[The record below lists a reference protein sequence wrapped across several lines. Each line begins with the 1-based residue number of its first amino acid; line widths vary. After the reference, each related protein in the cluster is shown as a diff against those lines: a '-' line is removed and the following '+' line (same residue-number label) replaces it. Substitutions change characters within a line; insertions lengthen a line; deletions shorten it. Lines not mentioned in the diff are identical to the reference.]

1 MRDLERFKRT
11 RRKRRPWLLSI
22 RSSTSFIIGAVWMS
36 TFTEFLLYAMIV
48 PVMPT
53 ALVMRAG
60 IDYNHREYWVSVL
73 LMCEAGTSLL
83 MCPIFGYLVDR
94 GRTRRLPFIGALV
107 VLTGC
112 MIILQLAHSIAG
124 FVAARLFQ
132 GIAGALVVVAAFALI
147 GDAVPQDRLGQT
159 IGYLGSAIASG
170 FLLGP
175 FLGGIVYNAGGYDA
189 VFWFAYPILALDMV
203 MRLVLVEKK
212 VAAQWDGSSEESDSE
227 THSRVPRVEPPQ
239 LQPQPRIRRRGL
251 VMFRMLKQRRVLISS
266 WALLVQGLL
275 LSAFDAT
282 LPIFVEAT
290 FGWNA
295 LGMGL
300 IFLPM
305 AVPAFF
311 EPLFGFIT
319 DRFGGRFVAFG
330 CFVLLTPSLICL
342 RFVGKNSTE
351 QIALLVCLLFLT
363 GIFIHACAPAMY
375 VETQQ
380 ALTTM
385 ELKSPGILGPKGA
398 VAQGFGLQSM
408 CQFAGV
414 FFGPLWGGFVE
425 YRFGWGAMT
434 GSLGV
439 LAALTAMP
447 MLWLGESGE
456 NENERSEE
464 QQSN

>member
-1 MRDLERFKRT
+1 
-11 RRKRRPWLLSI
+11 
-22 RSSTSFIIGAVWMS
+22 MS
-36 TFTEFLLYAMIV
+36 
-48 PVMPT
+48 
-53 ALVMRAG
+53 
-60 IDYNHREYWVSVL
+60 
-73 LMCEAGTSLL
+73 EAGTSLL

-94 GRTRRLPFIGALV
+94 GRTRRLPFIAALV
-107 VLTGC
+107 VLTAC
-112 MIILQLAHSIAG
+112 MIILQLARSIAA
-124 FVAARLFQ
+124 FVVARLLQ

-147 GDAVPQDRLGQT
+147 GDAVPQERLGQT

-175 FLGGIVYNAGGYDA
+175 FLGGVVYNSGGYNA
-189 VFWFAYPILALDMV
+189 VFWFAYPILALDMI

-212 VAAQWDGSSEESDSE
+212 VAAQWSQSSEDLESDLE
-227 THSRVPRVEPPQ
+227 TDARIAAAQTPQ
-239 LQPQPRIRRRGL
+239 TPQPQPRRKRGL

-282 LPIFVEAT
+282 LPIFVETT

-319 DRFGGRFVAFG
+319 DRIGARSISFA
-330 CFVLLTPSLICL
+330 CFVLLIPSLICL
-342 RFVGKNSTE
+342 RFVGHHSNA

-363 GIFIHACAPAMY
+363 GVFIHACAPAMY

-385 ELKSPGILGPKGA
+385 EINSPGILGPKGA

-414 FFGPLWGGFVE
+414 FLGPLWGGFVE

-439 LAALTAMP
+439 LVALTAMP
-447 MLWLGESGE
+447 MLWLGESDMERE
-456 NENERSEE
+456 NEAERREIR
-464 QQSN
+464 

>member
-1 MRDLERFKRT
+1 
-11 RRKRRPWLLSI
+11 
-22 RSSTSFIIGAVWMS
+22 
-36 TFTEFLLYAMIV
+36 
-48 PVMPT
+48 
-53 ALVMRAG
+53 
-60 IDYNHREYWVSVL
+60 
-73 LMCEAGTSLL
+73 MCEAGTSLL

-112 MIILQLAHSIAG
+112 MVILQLAHSIAG

-239 LQPQPRIRRRGL
+239 PQPQIRRRGL

-275 LSAFDAT
+275 LSAFDA
-282 LPIFVEAT
+282 
-290 FGWNA
+290 
-295 LGMGL
+295 
-300 IFLPM
+300 
-305 AVPAFF
+305 
-311 EPLFGFIT
+311 
-319 DRFGGRFVAFG
+319 
-330 CFVLLTPSLICL
+330 
-342 RFVGKNSTE
+342 
-351 QIALLVCLLFLT
+351 VCS
-363 GIFIHACAPAMY
+363 C
-375 VETQQ
+375 
-380 ALTTM
+380 
-385 ELKSPGILGPKGA
+385 EL
-398 VAQGFGLQSM
+398 Q
-408 CQFAGV
+408 
-414 FFGPLWGGFVE
+414 
-425 YRFGWGAMT
+425 
-434 GSLGV
+434 
-439 LAALTAMP
+439 
-447 MLWLGESGE
+447 
-456 NENERSEE
+456 NE
-464 QQSN
+464 